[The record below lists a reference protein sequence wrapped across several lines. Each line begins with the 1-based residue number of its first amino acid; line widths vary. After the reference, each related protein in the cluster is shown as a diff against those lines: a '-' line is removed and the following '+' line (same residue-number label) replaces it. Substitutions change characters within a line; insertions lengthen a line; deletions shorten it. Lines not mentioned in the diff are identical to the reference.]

1 MKFGYVA
8 LFVCLA
14 VALSGCFGPTIGG
27 LEPPAY
33 GMSAARP
40 SNQWVPHCKGGYD
53 RCGRD
58 GIVQRQTGTIA
69 Y

>member
-1 MKFGYVA
+1 MKTFAYIAVF
-8 LFVCLA
+8 LSVA
-14 VALSGCFGPTIGG
+14 VALSGCFGPTVGFVPEG
-27 LEPPAY
+27 Y
-33 GMSAARP
+33 GMAGARP